1 MALLGEL
8 ENVVMGILWAHPGPL
23 AVREVHARVGIE
35 RKLAYTTVMTV
46 LDRLSKKG
54 VVRRNLEGRAWLY
67 TPATSRVDLIVSEI
81 EELVRDLP
89 TRERA
94 EVARRLRVTFEA
106 GAPVA

>member
-8 ENVVMGILWAHPGPL
+8 ESVVMGILWAHQGPL

-54 VVRRNLEGRAWLY
+54 VVQRRLEGRAWLY
-67 TPATSRVDLIVSEI
+67 SPATSRVDLIVAEI
-81 EELVRDLP
+81 EDLLRDL
-89 TRERA
+89 TGAERD
-94 EVARRLRVTFEA
+94 EVGRRLRIRFES
-106 GAPVA
+106 GAAAR